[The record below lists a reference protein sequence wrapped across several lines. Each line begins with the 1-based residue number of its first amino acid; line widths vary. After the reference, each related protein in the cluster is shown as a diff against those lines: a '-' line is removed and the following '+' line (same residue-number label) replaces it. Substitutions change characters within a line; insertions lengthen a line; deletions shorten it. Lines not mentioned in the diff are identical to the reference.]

1 MMLQTKI
8 QNESAMKYVAVL
20 LRTPL
25 SDEEP
30 TLDFDDEVEQHRYC
44 DKMIPQVTLAI
55 VVVGGVVVV
64 ALTKRSHHKMA
75 KKEK

>member
-1 MMLQTKI
+1 
-8 QNESAMKYVAVL
+8 MKYVAVL

-55 VVVGGVVVV
+55 VVVDGVAAVVV